1 MHYELK
7 YRLLDLKFL
16 LHALKVDQFFFVSAS
31 NYLFFFHHRFGLGKI
46 ARVTCH
52 VSSQDDAQEAQPEG
66 LVFVLSKSF
75 QKVESLLVQN
85 SERLSSVHVLVHGLI
100 TVAYCELRH

>member
-1 MHYELK
+1 MT
-7 YRLLDLKFL
+7 
-16 LHALKVDQFFFVSAS
+16 S
-31 NYLFFFHHRFGLGKI
+31 
-46 ARVTCH
+46 H
-52 VSSQDDAQEAQPEG
+52 VSSQDYAQEAQPEG

-85 SERLSSVHVLVHGLI
+85 RKRLSSVHVLVDRLI